1 MQTGAN
7 DKLDVISGDVCQ
19 YKFIGSDG
27 KKINGT
33 RRFVGPSETQPYLT
47 KWVCPGGDD
56 TKYTNHGDD
65 DCWKEGPDG
74 KKGSWLVT
82 SYNNTGSAEL
92 SPAEIAARVHG
103 GDSGISNTGYCSD
116 SMTIT
121 SSVYGVKTSELYA
134 WLNGAGKTAAGWFA
148 GKLCMLYSFLF

>member
-1 MQTGAN
+1 MQAGDN
-7 DKLDVISGDVCQ
+7 DNLDVISKDACLLTV
-19 YKFIGSDG
+19 
-27 KKINGT
+27 NGT
-33 RRFVGPSETQPYLT
+33 TRYIGPGETLPYKT
-47 KWVCPGGDD
+47 KWDCPGE
-56 TKYTNHGDD
+56 YTEKGED
-65 DCWKEGPDG
+65 DCWKNGPAG
-74 KKGSWLVT
+74 MGTWLVT

-121 SSVYGVKTSELYA
+121 ASVYGVKTSELYA

-148 GKLCMLYSFLF
+148 GKLYMLYSFLF